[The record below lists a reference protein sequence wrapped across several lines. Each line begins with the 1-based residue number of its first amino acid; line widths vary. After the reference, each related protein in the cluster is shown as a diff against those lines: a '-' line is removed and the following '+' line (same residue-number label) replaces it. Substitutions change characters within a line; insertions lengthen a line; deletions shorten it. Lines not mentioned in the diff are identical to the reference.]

1 MSALLAINKPVGP
14 TSHDVLQTLRRITGE
29 KRIGHAG
36 TLDPLA
42 SGVLVVGIGRDAT
55 KQLDEAVQKEKE
67 YLATIT
73 LGETSTTDDAEGL
86 ITKYQSPIT
95 NHQLPITKQ
104 PTKKEVAVV
113 LKEFIGSIKQV
124 PPPYSAVKIR
134 GQEAY
139 KRARRGEKL
148 NMPPRDVDIFSI
160 ELISYDYPTLVLKVT
175 TGPGVYIRS
184 LARDIGTKLKTGG
197 YLKQLIRTRVGQY
210 TIEQALTVEQFAKQ
224 FET

>member
-160 ELISYDYPTLVLKVT
+160 ELISYDYPTLVL
-175 TGPGVYIRS
+175 
-184 LARDIGTKLKTGG
+184 
-197 YLKQLIRTRVGQY
+197 
-210 TIEQALTVEQFAKQ
+210 
-224 FET
+224 